1 MYKICDNKNMLKYVI
16 TIKNFLIVICEK
28 KRVLNATGVSGSCD
42 SPPCSKSREEPCW
55 GTRKIC
61 FLLLKRP

>member
-28 KRVLNATGVSGSCD
+28 K
-42 SPPCSKSREEPCW
+42 KSVECNW
-55 GTRKIC
+55 G
-61 FLLLKRP
+61 LG